1 MSLITLLLIVWA
13 ALTAVLVI
21 LVIYRSTLTMREDDQ
36 LFLDDSA
43 SHMEQEQ
50 KELLAKV
57 HKLNPFVNMLGATS
71 GVLILVI
78 AGMWVYRG
86 LSQM

>member
-1 MSLITLLLIVWA
+1 MPLITLMLIVWA
-13 ALTAVLVI
+13 ALTTILVI
-21 LVIYRSTLTMREDDQ
+21 LIIYRSTLTMREDDQ
-36 LFLDDSA
+36 LFLDESA
-43 SHMEQEQ
+43 SHMELEQ

-57 HKLNPFVNMLGATS
+57 HKINPFVNMLGASS

-78 AGMWVYRG
+78 AGIWVYKG